1 MDLHLDYDAV
11 GELLRIACREPINA
25 IAAEVA
31 ANVDAGTRPVRV
43 RPYDTDRAAAAV
55 TIYSRDALA
64 YQARTG
70 ALTKAA
76 ASVGL
81 EVRAKDAP

>member
-1 MDLHLDYDAV
+1 MELHLDYDAI

-43 RPYDTDRAAAAV
+43 HPYDTDRAAASVSIA
-55 TIYSRDALA
+55 SGDGLA

-70 ALTKAA
+70 ALTRA
-76 ASVGL
+76 ASSAGL
-81 EVRAKDAP
+81 EVRMKPQQ